1 MSELSKIISDPR
13 WFADAFDANAGSVLM
28 TRTARAGL
36 AGAPFLDERWDRSGL
51 EQKAIP
57 LSELA
62 GIQGPKSP
70 PAFIWHTAFCCSTLL
85 ARCLDRPGRNLSLR
99 EPTTMMAIANQKRM
113 QGASASNAALG
124 LLLPA
129 LGRPFVGKERVTIK
143 PTNTVNNLIL
153 DVMDIAPTSKH
164 LLLTSDLSS
173 FLVSIAKKGEA
184 GRGFARKLFTIFAM
198 DGHPV
203 AQMDPRQLMQM
214 SDLQIAALVWHMQIA
229 SFLAAAQKG
238 GTARVAWLDGDSFI
252 AEPEEM
258 LARVDDFLEL
268 GLGPDHTAKVAGG
281 PLFKQD
287 AKDSTKAYGPDF
299 RAREKQKTL
308 DGLGPELGAIMDWSY
323 SLFPASPR
331 DGRLSPALAG

>member
-1 MSELSKIISDPR
+1 MSELTKMISDPR
-13 WFADAFDANAGSVLM
+13 WFPDAFDANAGSVLL
-28 TRTARAGL
+28 TKTARAGL
-36 AGAPFLDERWDRSGL
+36 AGASFLDERWDRSGL

-62 GIQGPKSP
+62 GLPATKSP

-99 EPTTMMAIANQKRM
+99 EPTTLMAIANQKRM
-113 QGASASNAALG
+113 QGVAASNASLG
-124 LLLPA
+124 LLLAA

-153 DVMDIAPTSKH
+153 DVMDIAPASKH
-164 LLLTSDLSS
+164 ILLTSDLPS

-203 AQMDPRQLMQM
+203 SQMDPRQLMQM

-229 SFLAAAQKG
+229 SFMAAAQKG
-238 GTARVAWLDGDSFI
+238 GASRVAWLDGDSFVT
-252 AEPEEM
+252 EPQAV
-258 LARVDDFLEL
+258 LDRVDGFLEL
-268 GLGPDHTAKVAGG
+268 GLGTDHTSKTANG
-281 PLFKQD
+281 PLFKRD
-287 AKDSTKAYGPDF
+287 AKDASKAYTPED
-299 RAREKQKTL
+299 RAREKQQTL

-331 DGRLSPALAG
+331 NGRLAPALAD